1 MTGPPAILAA
11 MIIVTSN
18 GIPGYRIEAVLGEV
32 MGMTVRSAN
41 FGSNITASFRSLG
54 GGEVPEYTRIVYDS
68 RNEVMNRMW
77 GECVKRG
84 GNAILAMR
92 FDTGSIAQGFT
103 EVCAYGTAVIAVPL
117 AEGEPGATPQSSAR
131 AAAQQPG
138 PGNWPRMEPPADP
151 GEGTRP
157 QADGPAPQQPGQPEG
172 QGVRRPEA
180 SPPGYAPNEHLE
192 HERRRAEQQQPP
204 QAPQHHQQAPEQ
216 QRPQS
221 PEQQR
226 RNSDDSWLDL
236 N

>member
-1 MTGPPAILAA
+1 

-84 GNAILAMR
+84 GNAVLAMR

-117 AEGEPGATPQSSAR
+117 AEGEPGATPQSIAR
-131 AAAQQPG
+131 AAAEQPG
-138 PGNWPRMEPPADP
+138 PGNWPQMEQQVDP
-151 GEGTRP
+151 GEGSRP
-157 QADGPAPQQPGQPEG
+157 QAEPADS
-172 QGVRRPEA
+172 GVRRPEA
-180 SPPGYAPNEHLE
+180 SPPGYAPSEHQE
-192 HERRRAEQQQPP
+192 NERRRAAEQQAQQP
-204 QAPQHHQQAPEQ
+204 QQGADQ